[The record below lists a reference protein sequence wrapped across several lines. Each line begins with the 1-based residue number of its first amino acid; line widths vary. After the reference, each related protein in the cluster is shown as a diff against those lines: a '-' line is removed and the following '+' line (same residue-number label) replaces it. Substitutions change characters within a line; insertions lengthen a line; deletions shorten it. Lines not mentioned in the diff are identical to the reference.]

1 MNTSNIDELKI
12 QLEENEIPSDLIDE
26 IIVNLKRDDG
36 IVVPTSLSL
45 DEKIFMLQTALKQ
58 ETDFR
63 KKAQIAARIIS
74 EKL

>member
-63 KKAQIAARIIS
+63 EKAQIAARIIS